1 MTIRVPKKEHLAG
14 HEERI
19 VPIFAELRPH
29 LEKAFDE
36 AEVGAIYVVPRARGD
51 RNLRRYAEQTIKKA
65 GVKQWPKL
73 FVNLRSSRETE
84 LMQTHPAHV
93 VLSWIGH
100 TAKVANAHYLQTTDS
115 DFDRAAQT
123 PAQTPAQSVPLTA
136 SQRPSVTPADSE
148 KRGVFEQGSV
158 QRYPRQ
164 GSNNRSESA
173 AKQPISDRTGTDSG
187 TPAAGELVELLRVLA
202 ALTPEER
209 QGLLSL
215 ARELGQSKEPPA
227 RRSRR
232 SRS

>member
-1 MTIRVPKKEHLAG
+1 MQAVI
-14 HEERI
+14 ERM
-19 VPIFAELRPH
+19 LH
-29 LEKAFDE
+29 
-36 AEVGAIYVVPRARGD
+36 
-51 RNLRRYAEQTIKKA
+51 
-65 GVKQWPKL
+65 
-73 FVNLRSSRETE
+73 TE
-84 LMQTHPAHV
+84 
-93 VLSWIGH
+93 
-100 TAKVANAHYLQTTDS
+100 
-115 DFDRAAQT
+115 
-123 PAQTPAQSVPLTA
+123 
-136 SQRPSVTPADSE
+136 
-148 KRGVFEQGSV
+148 
-158 QRYPRQ
+158 YPRQ